1 MKNFLF
7 LAVAAFLTA
16 TLLSY
21 TFKQSDPEVL
31 SKDCYVTCYSND
43 IRDQFKTEANTLAFA
58 SLHPNPLPFE
68 IGNASGNTI
77 SFSTS
82 DGSNGSA
89 YAIPSKNKTD
99 NYLLV
104 IHEWYGLND
113 YIKQEAENLS
123 KELGNVNVL
132 ALDLY
137 DGKVAS
143 TADSAMKYV
152 QGVNNQRL
160 ESIIKGAI
168 AFAGPS
174 AKIFTIGW
182 CFGGMW
188 SLQAS
193 ILAGKQGAGGVM
205 YYGRPETNIEKLKM
219 INADIIGFFGNK
231 DRSPSPEMVDAF
243 EKNMTEAGKTLVT
256 NKYEAG
262 HGFANPS
269 NPGFSKEAKED
280 AHVKTINFL
289 KARL

>member
-1 MKNFLF
+1 MKNFLLLIIASF
-7 LAVAAFLTA
+7 FTAA
-16 TLLSY
+16 LLSY
-21 TFKQSDPEVL
+21 SFKQPEPQVL
-31 SKDCYVTCYSND
+31 TPECYITCYSND
-43 IRDQFKTEANTLAFA
+43 VRDQFKNEANTLAFA

-68 IGNASGNTI
+68 IENVTGNTI
-77 SFSTS
+77 SFTTP

-113 YIKQEAENLS
+113 YIKKEAETLS
-123 KELGNVNVL
+123 KELGDVNVL

-168 AFAGPS
+168 AYAGPS

-231 DRSPSPEMVDAF
+231 DRSPSPEMVAAF
-243 EKNMTEAGKTLVT
+243 EKTMAEAGKTLIT
-256 NKYEAG
+256 NKYDAG

-269 NPGFSKEAKED
+269 NPGFNKDAKED
-280 AHVKTINFL
+280 AHAKTINFL
-289 KARL
+289 KSRM

>member
-7 LAVAAFLTA
+7 LIIASFITAAM
-16 TLLSY
+16 LSY
-21 TFKQSDPEVL
+21 SFKQPEPQVL
-31 SKDCYVTCYSND
+31 TPECYITCYSND
-43 IRDQFKTEANTLAFA
+43 VRDQFKNEANTLAFA

-68 IGNASGNTI
+68 IENGTGNTI
-77 SFSTS
+77 SFTTP

-113 YIKQEAENLS
+113 YIKREAETLS
-123 KELGNVNVL
+123 KELGDVNVL

-137 DGKVAS
+137 DGKIAS

-168 AFAGPS
+168 AYAGPS

-231 DRSPSPEMVDAF
+231 DRSPSTEMVDAF
-243 EKNMTEAGKTLVT
+243 EKTMAGAGKTLIT
-256 NKYEAG
+256 NKYDAG

-269 NPGFSKEAKED
+269 NPGFNKDAKED
-280 AHVKTINFL
+280 AHTKTINFL
-289 KARL
+289 KSRM

>member
-7 LAVAAFLTA
+7 LIIASFITAAM
-16 TLLSY
+16 LSY
-21 TFKQSDPEVL
+21 SFKQPEPQVL
-31 SKDCYVTCYSND
+31 TPECYITCYSND
-43 IRDQFKTEANTLAFA
+43 VRDQFKNEANTLAFA

-68 IGNASGNTI
+68 IENGTGNTI
-77 SFSTS
+77 SFTTP

-113 YIKQEAENLS
+113 YIKKEAETLS
-123 KELGNVNVL
+123 KELGDVNVL

-137 DGKVAS
+137 DGKIAS

-168 AFAGPS
+168 AYAGPS

-205 YYGRPETNIEKLKM
+205 YYGRPETNVEKLKM

-231 DRSPSPEMVDAF
+231 DRSPSPEMVAAF
-243 EKNMTEAGKTLVT
+243 EKTMAGAGKTLIT
-256 NKYEAG
+256 NKYDAG

-269 NPGFSKEAKED
+269 NPSFNKDAKED
-280 AHVKTINFL
+280 AHTKTINFL
-289 KARL
+289 KSRM

>member
-1 MKNFLF
+1 MKNFLLLIIASF
-7 LAVAAFLTA
+7 FTAA
-16 TLLSY
+16 LLSY
-21 TFKQSDPEVL
+21 SFKQPEPQVL
-31 SKDCYVTCYSND
+31 TQECYITCYSND
-43 IRDQFKTEANTLAFA
+43 VRDQFKNEANTMAFA

-68 IGNASGNTI
+68 IENGTGNTI
-77 SFSTS
+77 SFTTA

-113 YIKQEAENLS
+113 YIKKEAETLS
-123 KELGNVNVL
+123 KELGDVNVL

-168 AFAGPS
+168 VYAGPS

-243 EKNMTEAGKTLVT
+243 EKSMSDAGKTLIT
-256 NKYEAG
+256 NKYDAG

-269 NPGFSKEAKED
+269 NPSFSKDAKED

-289 KARL
+289 KSRM